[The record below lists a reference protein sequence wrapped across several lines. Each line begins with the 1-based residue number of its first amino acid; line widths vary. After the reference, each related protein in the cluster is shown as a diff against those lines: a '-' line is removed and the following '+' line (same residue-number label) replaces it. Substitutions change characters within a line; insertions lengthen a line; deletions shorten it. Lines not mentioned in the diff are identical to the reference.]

1 MCSNEPSTTFT
12 VQEADGASRINHQHV
27 LGRDIDPQ
35 PDPNEVC
42 VISSFLMLKIRTYLD
57 CFNLKHQL

>member
-12 VQEADGASRINHQHV
+12 IQEADGASRINHQHV

-35 PDPNEVC
+35 INHQLVLGRDIDPQPDPNEVC
-42 VISSFLMLKIRTYLD
+42 VISSF
-57 CFNLKHQL
+57 